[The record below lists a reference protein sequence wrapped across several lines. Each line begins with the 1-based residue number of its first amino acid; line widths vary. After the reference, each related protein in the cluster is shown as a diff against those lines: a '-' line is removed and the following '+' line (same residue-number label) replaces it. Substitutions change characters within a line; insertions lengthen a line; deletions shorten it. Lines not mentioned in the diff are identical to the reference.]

1 MLLGLTG
8 GSGAC
13 QAARSRRDAG
23 GRGAVV
29 AGYESHLWFEFAVAI
44 VGAAAV
50 LSGLLF
56 VAMSINIERIMGIVT
71 LPTRAAGTLVLF
83 VVPLL
88 IGLWILIPEQ
98 SSTMLGV
105 EVVATGLLGG
115 GLLLRLNSKRAE
127 QETWGAWLLGSY
139 VPSVMVALLTVLGGI
154 TLIAERGGGLYLVA
168 PAVVIALLTG
178 LTGAWVLLV
187 EILR

>member
-1 MLLGLTG
+1 
-8 GSGAC
+8 
-13 QAARSRRDAG
+13 
-23 GRGAVV
+23 VV
-29 AGYESHLWFEFAVAI
+29 AGYESHFWFEFAVAI

-71 LPTRAAGTLVLF
+71 LPSRAAGTLVLF
-83 VVPLL
+83 VIPLL
-88 IGLWILIPEQ
+88 IGTWILIPEQ
-98 SSTMLGV
+98 SSMVLGV
-105 EVVATGLLGG
+105 ELVATGLLGG
-115 GLLLRLNSKRAE
+115 GLVLRLNRPSKRAAE
-127 QETWGAWLLGSY
+127 ETWGAWLGSY
-139 VPSVMVALLTVLGGI
+139 VPSIMVAVLTVLGGI
-154 TLIAERGGGLYLVA
+154 TLIAERGGGLYWVA

>member
-1 MLLGLTG
+1 M
-8 GSGAC
+8 
-13 QAARSRRDAG
+13 
-23 GRGAVV
+23 V

-56 VAMSINIERIMGIVT
+56 VAMSINIERIMGIET

-83 VVPLL
+83 VIPLL
-88 IGLWILIPEQ
+88 IGTWILIPEQ
-98 SSTMLGV
+98 SSTMLGA
-105 EVVATGLLGG
+105 EQVATGLLGG
-115 GLLLRLNSKRAE
+115 GLLLGLNRPSKRAE
-127 QETWGAWLLGSY
+127 RETRGVWLLGSY
-139 VPSVMVALLTVLGGI
+139 VPSMMVALLTVLGGI
-154 TLIAERGGGLYLVA
+154 TLIAERGGGLYWVA

-178 LTGAWVLLV
+178 LAGAWVMLV

>member
-1 MLLGLTG
+1 
-8 GSGAC
+8 
-13 QAARSRRDAG
+13 
-23 GRGAVV
+23 
-29 AGYESHLWFEFAVAI
+29 VAI

-71 LPTRAAGTLVLF
+71 LPSRAAGTLVLF
-83 VVPLL
+83 VIPLL
-88 IGLWILIPEQ
+88 IGTWILIPEQ
-98 SSTMLGV
+98 SSMVLGV
-105 EVVATGLLGG
+105 ELVATGLLGG
-115 GLLLRLNSKRAE
+115 GLVLRLNRPSKRAAE
-127 QETWGAWLLGSY
+127 ETWGAWLGSY
-139 VPSVMVALLTVLGGI
+139 VPSIMVAVLTVLGGI
-154 TLIAERGGGLYLVA
+154 TLIAERGGGLYWVA